1 MKLKVFIGI
10 FISCLFIYLT
20 FRQVDF
26 EKMIDAL
33 KAAKYYWLLPSFIF
47 MGLSHLLR
55 ALRWQYLMSPVKQ
68 IKVRSL
74 FSALMIGYAANNI
87 FPLRLG
93 EFLRAYAI
101 GKSEKIS
108 KSASFATVVV
118 ERFVLDLMALLI
130 LLVITLQFY
139 PGQLPYHE
147 LVKIGGYLLLV
158 CTLGLI
164 LLIVFL
170 MKMTEPTLRFLEKLF
185 PPKFYEKLEP
195 KFHSFLSGCEVFKKT
210 HHYFAIFF
218 STLIIWL
225 LYIASVYILFYV
237 FDFTY
242 LFDLNVWSSI
252 IILVVVTFSIMLPS
266 APGALGT
273 YHFLCTEVLNYFGV
287 PDNEAVSYSLI
298 SHAMNVLPFTIIGII
313 YFWKENLKI
322 SDVSGSGN
330 FDNPDS
336 PEPLQVQ

>member
-10 FISCLFIYLT
+10 AISGIFIFLT

-26 EKMIDAL
+26 ELMVGAL
-33 KAAKYYWLLPSFIF
+33 RAAKYYWLIPAVVV
-47 MGLSHLLR
+47 MGLSHYLR
-55 ALRWQYLMSPVKQ
+55 ALRWQYLMNPIKP
-68 IKVRSL
+68 IKVNSL
-74 FSALMIGYAANNI
+74 FSALMIGYAANNV

-101 GKSEKIS
+101 GKSENIS

-118 ERFVLDLMALLI
+118 ERFVLDLMALLV
-130 LLVITLQFY
+130 LLVITILFY

-147 LVKIGGYLLLV
+147 LVKIGGYLLLA

-170 MKMTEPTLRFLEKLF
+170 MKMTEPTLRFLKSLF
-185 PPKFYEKLEP
+185 PQTLYEKIEP

-210 HHYFAIFF
+210 DHYFAIFF
-218 STLIIWL
+218 STLLIWL
-225 LYIASVYILFYV
+225 LYISSIYIMFYV
-237 FDFTY
+237 FDFSN
-242 LFDLNVWSSI
+242 LFNLNIWSGI

-266 APGALGT
+266 SPGALGT

-287 PDNEAVSYSLI
+287 PDNEAVSYSI
-298 SHAMNVLPFTIIGII
+298 VSHAMNILPFTIIGIV

-322 SDVSGSGN
+322 ADAVSGEN
-330 FDNPDS
+330 FDEPDS
-336 PEPLQVQ
+336 PEPLHGA